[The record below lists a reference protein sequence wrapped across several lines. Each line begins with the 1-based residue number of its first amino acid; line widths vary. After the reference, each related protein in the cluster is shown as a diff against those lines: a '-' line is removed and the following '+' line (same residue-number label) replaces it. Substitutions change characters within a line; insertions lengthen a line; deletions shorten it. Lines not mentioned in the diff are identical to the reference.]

1 MMKSNQDT
9 GRKPLVLNP
18 DSCKSLREIVFETI
32 RSAIVQGELKPGER
46 LMEVQLADEL
56 GVSRTPVRES
66 IRKLELE
73 GLVKMVPRKG
83 AYVTPMSSTDLV
95 EMMEIRGALEGL
107 VARLAAVNA
116 TEEEIQAL
124 HESNDGFENAIG
136 ESDYDG
142 IIDDDIEFHEILY
155 KACGNGRL
163 RSMIHSL
170 REQMLRMRVEYV
182 HNVTD
187 MHPLRGQ
194 HRAIIEGIENRDPE
208 AAELAA
214 KAHID
219 TTKDDMVAVLE
230 NPLQQSSDQPS

>member
-1 MMKSNQDT
+1 MKSTKNTSRQ
-9 GRKPLVLNP
+9 PLVLNP

-32 RSAIVQGELKPGER
+32 RSAIVHGELKPGER
-46 LMEVQLADEL
+46 LMEVQLAEEL

-83 AYVTPMSSTDLV
+83 AYVTPMSVTDLV

-107 VARLAAVNA
+107 VARLAANYA
-116 TEEEIQAL
+116 TPEEIDAL
-124 HESNDGFENAIG
+124 RESNDGFENAISNG
-136 ESDYDG
+136 DYDG
-142 IIDDDIEFHEILY
+142 IIDYDISFHEILY
-155 KACGNGRL
+155 KACGNSRL

-194 HRAIIEGIENRDPE
+194 HRAIIDGIAKGDPD
-208 AAELAA
+208 AAEAAA
-214 KAHID
+214 KAHIA

-230 NPLQQSSDQPS
+230 NPL

>member
-1 MMKSNQDT
+1 MMKSNQNT
-9 GRKPLVLNP
+9 SRQPLVLNP

-32 RSAIVQGELKPGER
+32 RSAIVHGELKPGER
-46 LMEVQLADEL
+46 LMEVQLAEEL

-83 AYVTPMSSTDLV
+83 AYVTPMSVTDLV

-107 VARLAAVNA
+107 VARLAAKYA
-116 TEEEIQAL
+116 SPEEIDAL
-124 HESNDGFENAIG
+124 RESNDCFENAIG
-136 ESDYDG
+136 NGDYDG
-142 IIDDDIEFHEILY
+142 IIDYDIAFHEILY
-155 KACGNGRL
+155 KACGNNRL

-182 HNVTD
+182 HHVTD

-194 HRAIIEGIENRDPE
+194 HRAIIDGVANGDPD
-208 AAELAA
+208 AAEAAA
-214 KAHID
+214 KAHIA
-219 TTKDDMVAVLE
+219 TTKDDMVAVLKSQ
-230 NPLQQSSDQPS
+230 LKQSSEKR

>member
-1 MMKSNQDT
+1 MKSTNNAD
-9 GRKPLVLNP
+9 RKPLVLNP

-32 RSAIVQGELKPGER
+32 RSAIVHGDLKPGER

-83 AYVTPMSSTDLV
+83 AYVTPMSVTDLV

-107 VARLAAVNA
+107 VARLAAENA
-116 TEEEIQAL
+116 TDEEVKAL
-124 HESNDGFENAIG
+124 RESNDGFENAIG
-136 ESDYDG
+136 NGDYDG
-142 IIDDDIEFHEILY
+142 IIDYDIAFHELLY
-155 KACGNGRL
+155 KACGNNRL

-194 HRAIIEGIENRDPE
+194 HRAIIDGVAGGDSD
-208 AAELAA
+208 AAEAAA
-214 KAHID
+214 KAHIA

-230 NPLQQSSDQPS
+230 NPLQASSDN